1 MSMLNNA
8 FLHVH
13 IFLVVASLNQCLNQ
27 CELGRE
33 VRTAEKK
40 EAEGFLAE

>member
-1 MSMLNNA
+1 MFNNA

-13 IFLVVASLNQCLNQ
+13 IFLVEASLNQ

-33 VRTAEKK
+33 VRTATKK